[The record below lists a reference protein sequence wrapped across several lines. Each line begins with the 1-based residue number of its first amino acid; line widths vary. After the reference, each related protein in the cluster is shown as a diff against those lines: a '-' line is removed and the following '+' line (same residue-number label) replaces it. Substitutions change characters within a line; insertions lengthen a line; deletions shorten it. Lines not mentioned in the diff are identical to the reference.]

1 MDIDRTW
8 FGRRSMTPPSSQS
21 GHPFRLSLK
30 PEARLSHLI
39 KLKKVNSGNRSLE
52 WNTAKLTVIWMIFC
66 LVGNVFQ
73 VYHISSQYFAYGINT
88 NVQLAVD
95 DILELPTLTLCFEL
109 SQVVN
114 WTDLTREERV
124 EILSAPEMFGMKGK
138 NIVKGYNIG
147 NETKEEIARLPSLI
161 KKNAD
166 FFMTLI
172 ITSHLQALNLSRL
185 FNVTLKFED
194 IVHTAMLLDPSRET
208 FGERYLL
215 LNQENQEN
223 EVLRLSTFLK
233 NTLKCYT
240 LEVRSDYRILSYYGV
255 MRQDFLTGMTSLF
268 VIKDEVVQNINLIHY
283 ILTPTGKTMRSG
295 FYSYIPLSPQLGK
308 SFPMT
313 YSTYEANLLPKPYET
328 QCVNYTALGLGNRG
342 ECYERCLKEES
353 LATSGFLPLGV
364 NIMPNETN
372 NLHSLKELIFHSH
385 TKKNH
390 KNMDMLCDLRC
401 HEKDCTSIAHIPLK
415 LETAE
420 TPGMTYI
427 ANIGPQKPTVRA
439 QCQPMQ
445 SLTQFLTDVISTF
458 GFWLGVSAFG
468 IFRFFRRTSKAVTG
482 SYTRKSDTKES
493 GDQKRSF
500 LRTASVTSLESMK
513 PSNPLS
519 LQKSNVSRSSSRD
532 FIAYDHQLVKDYLLV
547 NNKDICKRAAAWTT
561 SMSRVEE

>member
-8 FGRRSMTPPSSQS
+8 FGRRSMTPPSSQL
-21 GHPFRLSLK
+21 GRPFRLSLK

-39 KLKKVNSGNRSLE
+39 KLKKMNSGDRCME
-52 WNTAKLTVIWMIFC
+52 RNTAKLTVIWMIFC

-109 SQVVN
+109 SQVVK

-124 EILSAPEMFGMKGK
+124 KIVSTSAMFGMKAT
-138 NIVKGYNIG
+138 NLVKGYNIA
-147 NETKEEIARLPSLI
+147 NETEEEIARLPSLV
-161 KKNAD
+161 KNNTN
-166 FFMTLI
+166 FVTTLT
-172 ITSHLQALNLSRL
+172 ITSNLQTLNLSRL
-185 FNVTLKFED
+185 FDVTLKFED
-194 IVHTAMLLDPSRET
+194 ILLAAMITDPSRET
-208 FGERYLL
+208 FEERIQVVR
-215 LNQENQEN
+215 NEN
-223 EVLRLSTFLK
+223 EVLRFSTFLK

-240 LEVRSDYRILSYYGV
+240 LHIRNDYQTLSYYAV
-255 MRQDFLTGMTSLF
+255 MRQDFIAGMTSLLTL
-268 VIKDEVVQNINLIHY
+268 KDEVVQNINLIHY
-283 ILTPTGKTMRSG
+283 ILTPKGKTMRSG
-295 FYSYIPLSPQLGK
+295 FYSYVPLSPQVGK

-342 ECYERCLKEES
+342 ECYESCLKEQS
-353 LATSGFLPLGV
+353 LATSGSLPLGV
-364 NIMPNETN
+364 NIMPNETGK
-372 NLHSLKELIFHSH
+372 LHSLGESMFHTH

-390 KNMDMLCDLRC
+390 QNMDMICDFRC
-401 HEKDCTSIAHIPLK
+401 REKDCTSVAHIPLK
-415 LETAE
+415 METAE
-420 TPGMTYI
+420 TPGITYI

-458 GFWLGVSAFG
+458 GFWLGISAFG

-493 GDQKRSF
+493 GDQKRSS

-513 PSNPLS
+513 PSNPSS
-519 LQKSNVSRSSSRD
+519 LQKSNVSRPSSRD
-532 FIAYDHQLVKDYLLV
+532 FSVYDDQPFKDYLLV
-547 NNKDICKRAAAWTT
+547 NNKDICRRATAWTT
-561 SMSRVEE
+561 SMSLVEK